1 MGVDV
6 NSYLIYGFRVPG
18 TDIVNP
24 NMNNQ
29 EFVEG
34 YLSYLD
40 ADEKDIDSIRNCWYD
55 YLIDYDLTV
64 QENGYADLIE
74 ANNTE
79 LNLNDKDTVELT
91 NEEVNEILQKFT
103 IKP

>member
-18 TDIVNP
+18 VDIVKP

-34 YLSYLD
+34 YL
-40 ADEKDIDSIRNCWYD
+40 EENENDIENITDCWYD
-55 YLIDYDLTV
+55 YLIDYDLVV
-64 QENGYADLIE
+64 QENSYEDY
-74 ANNTE
+74 
-79 LNLNDKDTVELT
+79 K
-91 NEEVNEILQKFT
+91 K
-103 IKP
+103 